1 MLFTENTTLLKQIE
15 AKIGMR
21 NILKVLPELYNKEQ
35 IQNKNLTL
43 FQKFLDILK
52 SKNLISNNDLSE
64 FMLLREQKNKK
75 ISTMKNSSNTKEK
88 VPFNSI
94 IRKNKSS
101 KNLKDFEEKIMN
113 FLENENELGQSEYS
127 HITSSVSRE
136 RSSNNVSHTTDIFTK
151 KYRKSFKETG
161 NNSQYKKLNIS
172 FG

>member
-15 AKIGMR
+15 AKIGMKS
-21 NILKVLPELYNKEQ
+21 ILKVLPELYNKEQ
-35 IQNKNLTL
+35 IQNKNLTY

-75 ISTMKNSSNTKEK
+75 FTMKNSYNAKEK
-88 VPFNSI
+88 APFNSI
-94 IRKNKSS
+94 IHKNKSS

-113 FLENENELGQSEYS
+113 FLENENELAQSEYS
-127 HITSSVSRE
+127 HIPSSVSRE
-136 RSSNNVSHTTDIFTK
+136 RSSNNISHTTDIFTK
-151 KYRKSFKETG
+151 KCRKSFKESG